1 MQFASNKICARGG
14 FEPQAH
20 KAVRPIKCS
29 RVRTNLSQIGHIL
42 KLKIIKYN

>member
-14 FEPQAH
+14 FEPQEH
-20 KAVRPIKCS
+20 NTVHPIKCS
-29 RVRTNLSQIGHIL
+29 RMCTNLSQIGHIL

>member
-14 FEPQAH
+14 FEPQEH
-20 KAVRPIKCS
+20 KTVRPIKCS
-29 RVRTNLSQIGHIL
+29 RMCTNLSQIGHIL

>member
-1 MQFASNKICARGG
+1 MQFASNKICARVG

-20 KAVRPIKCS
+20 NTVRHIKCS
-29 RVRTNLSQIGHIL
+29 RVRTNLSQIGRIL

>member
-14 FEPQAH
+14 FEPQTQ
-20 KAVRPIKCS
+20 KTVCPIKCS
-29 RVRTNLSQIGHIL
+29 RMRTNLSQIGRIL

>member
-14 FEPQAH
+14 FEPQAN

-29 RVRTNLSQIGHIL
+29 RMCTNLSQIGHIL

>member
-20 KAVRPIKCS
+20 KTVRPIKCS
-29 RVRTNLSQIGHIL
+29 RVRTNLSQTVHIL

>member
-14 FEPQAH
+14 FEPQAQNSAPH
-20 KAVRPIKCS
+20 QMPRMC
-29 RVRTNLSQIGHIL
+29 TNLSQIGHIL

>member
-14 FEPQAH
+14 FEPQAQKTAH
-20 KAVRPIKCS
+20 PIKCS
-29 RVRTNLSQIGHIL
+29 RMCTNLSQIGHIL

>member
-20 KAVRPIKCS
+20 KTVHPHQMLPHVYQSIPD
-29 RVRTNLSQIGHIL
+29 RTHS
-42 KLKIIKYN
+42 

>member
-14 FEPQAH
+14 FEPQANNV
-20 KAVRPIKCS
+20 VRPIKCS
-29 RVRTNLSQIGHIL
+29 RMCTNLSQIGHIL

>member
-20 KAVRPIKCS
+20 KTVYSIKCS
-29 RVRTNLSQIGHIL
+29 RVRTNLSQI
-42 KLKIIKYN
+42 

>member
-1 MQFASNKICARGG
+1 MQFASNKICARVG

-20 KAVRPIKCS
+20 KTVYPIKCS
-29 RVRTNLSQIGHIL
+29 RVRTNLSQIGRIL

>member
-14 FEPQAH
+14 FGPQAH
-20 KAVRPIKCS
+20 KTVRPIKCS
-29 RVRTNLSQIGHIL
+29 RMCTNLSQIGHIL